1 MIHSVSHCNIGMFF
15 MRDLCVHAY
24 FKSVIF
30 FMRLITA
37 IYWLDRTMLLQNC
50 FSVYCMRQTFIVRST
65 VCVKYVPFSLLYV
78 LNICLRVDCICQ
90 KHLPSCASN
99 MCWWTVLAHESF
111 HLLYAP
117 KAPVFIC
124 LWNLKFT
131 WVSRISTTQV

>member
-1 MIHSVSHCNIGMFF
+1 MW
-15 MRDLCVHAY
+15 
-24 FKSVIF
+24 
-30 FMRLITA
+30 LITA

-50 FSVYCMRQTFIVRST
+50 FLRITDASSYVSSSLLRVQNMCHLVYCMRQTFIVRST
-65 VCVKYVPFSLLYV
+65 ACVNYAPFSLLYV
-78 LNICLRVDCICQ
+78 LNICLRVDCMCQ

-124 LWNLKFT
+124 FWNLSFI
-131 WVSRISTTQV
+131 WVRRISTTQV